1 MMAAVGALDGRVAVV
16 TGGNGGIPTNTFHTG
31 DTIVVDGGYTIQ

>member
-1 MMAAVGALDGRVAVV
+1 MRRWGTPADLGCAIVFLADPA
-16 TGGNGGIPTNTFHTG
+16 NQFHTG

>member
-1 MMAAVGALDGRVAVV
+1 VVALREAIVFLAD
-16 TGGNGGIPTNTFHTG
+16 PTSTFHTG